1 MPRLLRYF
9 IGGFIKIYYNIT
21 IFFRDPKFVLRNIWM
36 APYHLDQLVHGNCAT
51 EKGGNID
58 NCNKTQQQQ
67 AGTHW
72 QLLGGEKYRRK
83 IDNSEKYIKME
94 RKISTNGGQ
103 SRFKVRNCFGKGKPM
118 ILGREG
124 GRSQRRKISL
134 WVLDNEQH
142 SSDEA
147 MRVIGLEV
155 FLSKRNLSVKRKP
168 GLWFI

>member
-1 MPRLLRYF
+1 MNILNINHLAGEEKGRLNHWLNHS
-9 IGGFIKIYYNIT
+9 ISLYY
-21 IFFRDPKFVLRNIWM
+21 
-36 APYHLDQLVHGNCAT
+36 LDQLVHRNCAT

-155 FLSKRNLSVKRKP
+155 FLSKRNLWVKRKP
-168 GLWFI
+168 GAWFI